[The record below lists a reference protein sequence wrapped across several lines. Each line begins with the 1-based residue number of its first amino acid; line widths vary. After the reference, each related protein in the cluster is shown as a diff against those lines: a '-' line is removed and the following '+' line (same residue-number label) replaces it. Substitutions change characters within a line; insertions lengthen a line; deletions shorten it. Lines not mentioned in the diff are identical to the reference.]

1 MEIIHIAHA
10 LTIPCSFFP
19 EKAFF
24 DPSLLELL
32 YFPEDQKYVFIV
44 LHFKKCL
51 LFALSLRLS
60 LRFCDFIHRFAIYI
74 PLFLPIGLPI
84 LGSLFKA
91 FKWIKAKRKQKP
103 KME

>member
-60 LRFCDFIHRFAIYI
+60 LRFCTICV
-74 PLFLPIGLPI
+74 
-84 LGSLFKA
+84 
-91 FKWIKAKRKQKP
+91 
-103 KME
+103 